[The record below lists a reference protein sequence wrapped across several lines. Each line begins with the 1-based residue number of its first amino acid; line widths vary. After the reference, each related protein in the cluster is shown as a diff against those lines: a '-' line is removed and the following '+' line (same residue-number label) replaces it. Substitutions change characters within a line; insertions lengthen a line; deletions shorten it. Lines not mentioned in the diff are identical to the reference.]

1 MPTWVNLKGI
11 KEFFWP
17 LFFLTSA
24 FALAL
29 FSSTAR
35 HNGQF
40 YAAAFMAII
49 SLVFS
54 FIVCVTLV
62 PRLLARIRLD
72 FLMNLHFFRF
82 TKRGVTFILMV
93 FIISFATFNTGNNLL
108 ILILSFLLASLI
120 VSGIIANLVLFG
132 LKISLRVPK
141 GIHAQQRAVFLITL
155 RNLKKFFPSFALQLK
170 GENEDKEDKEDK
182 EDSSDTDFFVKA
194 KRFPYVR
201 AGERL
206 QLRLQCR
213 FNRRGVYPVEGFE
226 IKTTF
231 PFGLFWRGRQLDA
244 TGNIIVYP
252 QIQELGPLFTLH
264 PDIHGVEE
272 KNRKGSSNELYNI
285 RHYEAGDSARFVH
298 WKSTAKLAILMI
310 KDFAQEQEVPLNV
323 LFSTYLPDPSPSDRE
338 QFEKAVSCV
347 ASLGHYYRL
356 KGHKFRFD
364 SGEFNVAVDGH
375 SRKYEGFMEYLSQ
388 VQPAERLRLDVN
400 EATHPCILFAAGN
413 WAEWEGLPQVDYL
426 QL

>member
-1 MPTWVNLKGI
+1 MPTWVNIKGI

-17 LFFLTSA
+17 LFFLVSA

-29 FSSTAR
+29 FSSMAR

-40 YAAAFMAII
+40 YAAAFLAII
-49 SLVFS
+49 SLVLA

-62 PRLLARIRLD
+62 PKLLGRIKLD
-72 FLMNLHFFRF
+72 FLMNLRFFRF
-82 TKRGVTFILMV
+82 TKRGVTFILIV

-120 VSGIIANLVLFG
+120 VSGIVANLVLFG

-141 GIHAQQRAVFLITL
+141 GIHARQRAVFLITL

-170 GENEDKEDKEDK
+170 GGNEGKEGFQ
-182 EDSSDTDFFVKA
+182 DSDLFVQT

-206 QLRLQCR
+206 RLRLQCQ
-213 FNRRGVYPVEGFE
+213 FGRRGVYPVEGFE

-231 PFGLFWRGRQLDA
+231 PFGFFWRGRQLDA
-244 TGNIIVYP
+244 TGTIVVYP
-252 QIQELGPLFTLH
+252 EIQDLGPLFTLH
-264 PDIHGVEE
+264 PDILGVEE
-272 KNRKGSSNELYNI
+272 KNRRGNGNELYTI

-298 WKSTAKLAILMI
+298 WKSTAKLGSLMV
-310 KDFAQEQEVPLNV
+310 KDLALEQEVPLNV
-323 LFSTYLPDPSPSDRE
+323 LFSTYLPDPSHSDLA
-338 QFEKAVSCV
+338 QFEKAVSFV
-347 ASLGHYYRL
+347 ASLGRYYRL
-356 KGHKFRFD
+356 KGHRFRFD
-364 SGEFNVAVDGH
+364 SGEFNVAVDG
-375 SRKYEGFMEYLSQ
+375 SAEQYENLMEYLAQ
-388 VQPAERLRLDVN
+388 VQPAEQWRLDVSK
-400 EATHPCILFAAGN
+400 AAYPCVLFAAGN
-413 WAEWEGLPQVDYL
+413 PMGWEGLPQVDYL

>member
-1 MPTWVNLKGI
+1 MPPWVSFKGI

-17 LFFLTSA
+17 LLFLVSA

-29 FSSTAR
+29 FSSMAR

-40 YAAAFMAII
+40 YAAAFLAII
-49 SLVFS
+49 SLVFA

-62 PRLLARIRLD
+62 PKLLARIKLD
-72 FLMNLHFFRF
+72 FLMNLRFFRF
-82 TKRGVTFILMV
+82 TKRGVTFILIV

-120 VSGIIANLVLFG
+120 VSGIVANLVLFG
-132 LKISLRVPK
+132 LKISLRVPQE
-141 GIHAQQRAVFLITL
+141 IHARQRAVFLITL

-170 GENEDKEDKEDK
+170 GENEGREDFQ
-182 EDSSDTDFFVKA
+182 DTDFFVQA

-206 QLRLQCR
+206 RLRLQCQ
-213 FNRRGVYPVEGFE
+213 FGRRGIYPVEGFE

-231 PFGLFWRGRQLDA
+231 PFGFFWRGRQLDA

-252 QIQELGPLFTLH
+252 EIQDLGPLFTLH
-264 PDIHGVEE
+264 PEVHGLEE
-272 KNRKGSSNELYNI
+272 KNRRGSSNELYNI
-285 RHYEAGDSARFVH
+285 RHYEAGDNARFVH
-298 WKSTAKLAILMI
+298 WKSTAKLASLMV
-310 KDFAQEQEVPLNV
+310 KDFASEQEVPLNV
-323 LFSTYLPDPSPSDRE
+323 LFSTYLPNPSRSDLE

-347 ASLGHYYRL
+347 ASLGRYYRL

-364 SGEFNVAVDGH
+364 SGEFDVAVDGH
-375 SRKYEGFMEYLSQ
+375 VREYESFMEYLAQ
-388 VQPAERLRLDVN
+388 VGPAEQMQLDVN
-400 EATHPCILFAAGN
+400 EATPPCILFAAGDSM
-413 WAEWEGLPQVDYL
+413 EWEGLPQVDYL
-426 QL
+426 KL